1 MKAQKR
7 IWWGLLA
14 LMQATA
20 GRLYGSCVAVSVG
33 RGLAPAVIFYEI
45 SREVRSI
52 LEGAVKRTAF
62 D

>member
-20 GRLYGSCVAVSVG
+20 GRLYGLCVKKCH
-33 RGLAPAVIFYEI
+33 I
-45 SREVRSI
+45 SRRDSPCGCPSI
-52 LEGAVKRTAF
+52 CLI
-62 D
+62 